1 VWRRLKRCDKEGVW
15 VRIWHGKLDW
25 SLAFLDGSLVPAN
38 KGSDKV
44 GLTKQGEGMKWMVV
58 VDGNRLPLGFHL
70 DSANSAGVWL
80 AEQTVDTSHVLLR
93 ARAPQATTREVRGGA
108 GVCV

>member
-1 VWRRLKRCDKEGVW
+1 M
-15 VRIWHGKLDW
+15 RIWHGKLDW